1 MRIGEATSVP
11 ALSAADI
18 ARELLPQGQPV
29 RCVAHGSS
37 MRPFIREG
45 DVLTIEPIGRVRAR
59 HGDILF
65 YATPDGAAAHR
76 LLGFREERGRRVAV
90 TRGDAT
96 GLWTETVEWP
106 KILGVVVAVRRGE
119 RRVYRRSSVERAA
132 GLAWA
137 HARGLRMRARAFGSR
152 VKRALAPGG

>member
-1 MRIGEATSVP
+1 MKTGP

-18 ARELLPQGQPV
+18 ALGLLPEGQAV
-29 RCVAHGSS
+29 QFVAHGRS
-37 MRPFIREG
+37 MRPFIQEG
-45 DVLTIEPIGRVRAR
+45 DVLTIEPMSRVRAVR
-59 HGDILF
+59 GDILF

-106 KILGVVVAVRRGE
+106 QIKGVVVAVHRGK
-119 RRVYRRSSVERAA
+119 RCAYRRSSLERTA

-137 HARGLRMRARAFGSR
+137 HARGLHMRTRAAGSR
-152 VKRALAPGG
+152 IKRALAPGG